1 MTITDSAKCEKCPFY
16 RPKRLL
22 RREKC
27 EFPGVPIPD
36 TCPRLESGARVL
48 SWDEAMAAEIVW
60 LEWRQSGEIVMM
72 MPSNIGGVACGV
84 TPGTTYLLEEVAPRK
99 RDGVLFRFWDRRP
112 TDEQREMMGWDN

>member
-1 MTITDSAKCEKCPFY
+1 MRIMDRERCGECPFY

-27 EFPGVPIPD
+27 EFPGVPIPES
-36 TCPRLESGARVL
+36 CPRLDGGAKVL

-72 MPSNIGGVACGV
+72 MPSDIGGVDCGV
-84 TPGTTYLLEEVAPRK
+84 TPGGTYLLEEVAPRD
-99 RDGVLFRFWDRRP
+99 RDGALYRFWDRRP
-112 TDEQREMMGWDN
+112 RDEEREVRKWDA